1 MAHAEIGY
9 QYQTTLCKFIYL
21 RTWNAGVMIL
31 SHSSIGRPDPKFWTA
46 SVWRRGCHLVLSGSA
61 RHRNGWMMD
70 AVTGESCD

>member
-21 RTWNAGVMIL
+21 RTWHAGVMIS

-46 SVWRRGCHLVLSGSA
+46 SVWQRGCHLVLSGSA
-61 RHRNGWMMD
+61 QHRNDWMMD